1 MSEVPTHVA
10 IIMDGNGR
18 WANARGLER
27 TAGHAAGE
35 AALFDTVEGALD
47 LGVGW
52 LTVYAFSTENWS
64 RSDDEVAFLMGFN
77 EALLMR
83 RRDEVNE
90 LGIRVRFVGDQ
101 SDSRIPESVK
111 NRMAE
116 TAALTA
122 TNSAM
127 QLVFAFNYG
136 GRAEV
141 VRAARR
147 LLASGIEVDAIDEA
161 GVAAHLDLPEMPDV
175 DLLIRTS
182 GEHRIS
188 NFLLWKAAYA
198 EMVFSEVLWPDF
210 DRTTLA
216 ACIAEYQGRTRR
228 FGAAPES

>member
-1 MSEVPTHVA
+1 MPDAPLHVA

-18 WANARGLER
+18 WAGARGLER

-52 LTVYAFSTENWS
+52 LTVYAFSTENWA
-64 RSDDEVAFLMGFN
+64 RSEDEVSFLMGFN
-77 EALLMR
+77 ESLLLR
-83 RRDEVNE
+83 RRDEVND
-90 LGIRVRFVGDQ
+90 LGIRVRFVGDNE
-101 SDSRIPESVK
+101 DERIPASVRD
-111 NRMAE
+111 RMTE
-116 TAALTA
+116 TAALT
-122 TNSAM
+122 SANTAM
-127 QLVFAFNYG
+127 ELVFAFNYG
-136 GRAEV
+136 GRDEI

-147 LLASGIEVDAIDEA
+147 LVADGVTKDAIDLEA
-161 GVAAHLDLPEMPDV
+161 VAARLDIPEMPDV

-210 DRTTLA
+210 DRAVLA
-216 ACIAEYQGRTRR
+216 ECLAEYRRRHRR
-228 FGAAPES
+228 FGGA